1 MCIWKNKGTLGAI
14 LLCQAVSSASRKM
27 QERDQKEEE
36 EKKKERVNQMQNS
49 ISWWEETIAAER
61 QSAMHQ
67 RDLQFSGQPQMYK
80 QSILHP

>member
-1 MCIWKNKGTLGAI
+1 MLTVNFFFYWFNINFCK
-14 LLCQAVSSASRKM
+14 